1 MAGEN
6 QEIPWPVPKFFFSV
20 TFEDQ
25 GEIAFQE
32 VSGLDTEYDP
42 IEYRDGNSIVF
53 STVKMPGLKKQSD
66 VTLKKGMFKDD
77 KKLFQYFASVV
88 MNKIKRQTV
97 TISLMDQD
105 KSALFT
111 WKLKNAWPLKYTG
124 TDLNAQNSEVAIEEL
139 VLAHEELTME

>member
-97 TISLMDQD
+97 TTSLMDQD